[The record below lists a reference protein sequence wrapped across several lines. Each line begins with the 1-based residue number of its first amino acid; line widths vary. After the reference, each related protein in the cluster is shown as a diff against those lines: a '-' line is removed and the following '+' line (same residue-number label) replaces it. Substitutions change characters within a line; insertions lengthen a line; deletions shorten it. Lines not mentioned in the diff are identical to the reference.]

1 MFYVLMEGAQLPLT
15 FCPTFNNCTYVYAS
29 HAYNSSGQ
37 LLHS

>member
-15 FCPTFNNCTYVYAS
+15 FCPTFNNCTYVCAS